1 MRKAD
6 KQIRICFWC
15 FVFFLLTE
23 GIFRRWLLPGMSN
36 IFLVAKDP
44 FVIYAVLLGLNR
56 GYVRNTNAQVMLL
69 LSVISFL
76 FAMTIGHGVLFVA
89 LFGARI
95 LWYFP
100 FIYVCAKVLTRDDIL
115 LLGKILIFMFI
126 PMVLIT
132 MIQFLSPTSFFSRT
146 VGGGMME
153 VDTYDQAVQ
162 RPPGIFTYTPA
173 LTDYYGITYS
183 FLLYFLLSEKD
194 AKRMKLKR
202 WFLFVCLAF
211 YVISIPI
218 SVSRTHFFQTC
229 LISCALLYFFRNNSK
244 VTKRLLRIAVLI
256 LILSPILL
264 SMPSMQT
271 FVGKFTDRFTSANK
285 SEGGAVTTIY
295 NRVFFNNVSVLTRA
309 PVFGYGTGSFTNV
322 GKTYLYGK
330 ARGVGANLDEVSS
343 IAGTTESEWGR
354 VLAEEGVL
362 LGFFILL
369 FRVIIG
375 LSILLQALRYA
386 NRTRDFL
393 PWLLAPLS
401 CEMIL
406 FVQTSLGY
414 HVGFMAM
421 GAIAALAAIKRPRPM
436 LVWRPYPTAHEPGPQ
451 PARGIA

>member
-23 GIFRRWLLPGMSN
+23 GIFRRWLLPGMSS

-44 FVIYAVLLGLNR
+44 FVIYAVLLGLTR
-56 GYVRNTNAQVMLL
+56 GYVRNANAQVMLL

-89 LFGARI
+89 LYGARI

-100 FIYVCAKVLTRDDIL
+100 FIYVCAKALTRDDIL
-115 LLGKILIFMFI
+115 LLGKILVLMLI

-132 MIQFLSPTSFFSRT
+132 MIQFLSPGSFFSRT
-146 VGGGMME
+146 VGGGIME
-153 VDTYDQAVQ
+153 VDTYDPSVQ
-162 RPPGIFTYTPA
+162 RPPGIFTFSPA
-173 LTDYYGITYS
+173 LTDYYGITYG

-194 AKRMKLKR
+194 AERMKLRR
-202 WFLFVCLAF
+202 WFLFVCLVF
-211 YVISIPI
+211 YVISIPV
-218 SVSRTHFFQTC
+218 SVSRTHFFQTF

-271 FVGKFTDRFTSANK
+271 FVEKFTGRFNGANER
-285 SEGGAVTTIY
+285 EGGAVTTVY
-295 NRVFFNNVSVLTRA
+295 NRVFFYNIIVLTDA
-309 PVFGYGTGSFTNV
+309 PFFGVGTGANTNV
-322 GKTYLYGK
+322 GGRFLGGEFG
-330 ARGVGANLDEVSS
+330 GVAVDEQSEFKGS
-343 IAGTTESEWGR
+343 KEMEWGR
-354 VLAEEGVL
+354 VMADDGLIIGT
-362 LGFFILL
+362 FILL

-375 LSILLQALRYA
+375 LSILLQAFRYA

-421 GAIAALAAIKRPRPM
+421 GATAALTALKRPRQTF
-436 LVWRPYPTAHEPGPQ
+436 VWSPYPPAPEPERQ
-451 PARGIA
+451 PATGIA